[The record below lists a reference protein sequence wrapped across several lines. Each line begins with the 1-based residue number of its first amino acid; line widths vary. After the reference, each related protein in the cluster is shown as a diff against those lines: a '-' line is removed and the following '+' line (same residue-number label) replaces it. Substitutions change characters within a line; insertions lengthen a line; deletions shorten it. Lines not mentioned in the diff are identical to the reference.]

1 MKKLILLVFYFFS
14 AQILQAQQTYT
25 TGLLLSK
32 EKYEVVDQLAPLTT
46 RSFTNIPSSYSL
58 KAYCPT
64 PLSQGKQPSCVGWA
78 SGFGAR
84 TISYAVKNGWKDQTS
99 LINQNIFSPA
109 FVYNTIK
116 SKDDLKCENGAYVS
130 DAMDLIKAYGILKFD
145 DFPYSDDSCG
155 TKPSDN
161 GLKLA
166 ANNKIATFLR
176 LADWDNPVNLAINV
190 KKALANNNP
199 VVIGMRVSSSFYS
212 VSDVW
217 SGIQE
222 GSEGGHAMVVI
233 GYDDNKAGGAFELM
247 NSWGTNWGNS
257 GFIWVRYADFEKYAK
272 TAYVMV
278 ENIKDPEPKPQP
290 IVDPKVEPKVEPKPQ
305 NETVTL
311 QGSLTLQL
319 SSGKSM
325 PVKVNADID
334 RNFNIVSA
342 EKTTYSVSES
352 YETGTQFRI
361 RFKSEKPAYIYLI
374 GYGGGD
380 KSINQLYPFEKY
392 SAYFGFNNSE
402 VAIPNEDY
410 FIEFDNVPGQDI
422 LCILF
427 STKEI
432 DINTA
437 IQSIKNANGGFV
449 SKVKTYFKSELFD
462 AKEVKF
468 NVNDVNFSA
477 TSANQ
482 SSNLVPIFISINHK

>member
-1 MKKLILLVFYFFS
+1 MRKLILLGLLFS
-14 AQILQAQQTYT
+14 VSQILQAQQTYT
-25 TGLLLSK
+25 TGMLLSK
-32 EKYEVVDQLAPLTT
+32 EKYEVVGQLAPLTT
-46 RSFTNIPSSYSL
+46 RSFTGIPSNYSL
-58 KAYCPT
+58 KDYCPT
-64 PLSQGKQPSCVGWA
+64 PLSQGRQPSCVGWA

-84 TISYAVKNGWKDQTS
+84 TISYAIKNGWKGETS
-99 LINQNIFSPA
+99 LIDQNIFSPA
-109 FVYNTIK
+109 FVYNIIK
-116 SKDDLKCENGAYVS
+116 SKDDVKCENGAYVS
-130 DAMDLIKAYGILKFD
+130 DAMELIRQYGILKYN
-145 DFPYSDDSCG
+145 DFPYADDNCE
-155 TKPSDN
+155 TQPSDY
-161 GLKLA
+161 GIQLA
-166 ANNKIATFLR
+166 ADNKIATFLR
-176 LADWDNPVNLAINV
+176 LADWDNPVNLALNV
-190 KKALANNNP
+190 KKAIANNNP
-199 VVIGMRVSSSFYS
+199 VVIGMSVSSSFYS

-217 SGIQE
+217 SGVQE
-222 GSEGGHAMVVI
+222 GAEGGHAMVVI
-233 GYDDNKAGGAFELM
+233 GYDDNKAGGAFELL

-290 IVDPKVEPKVEPKPQ
+290 IVDPKVEPKPQ

-311 QGSLTLQL
+311 QGALSLQL
-319 SSGKSM
+319 SNGTLM
-325 PVKVNADID
+325 PVNANADIS
-334 RNFNIVSA
+334 RNFNIVTA
-342 EKTTYSVSES
+342 EKTTYSVPEA
-352 YETGTQFRI
+352 YPTGTQFRI

-380 KSINQLYPFEKY
+380 KSINLLYPFEKY

-432 DINTA
+432 DINA
-437 IQSIKNANGGFV
+437 VIQSIKNEKGSFV
-449 SKVKTYFKSELFD
+449 SKVKTYFKSDLFD